1 MNFLE
6 DEKEVGI
13 RVRAVLGVP
22 EEILTDEIISSP
34 IFITKAQKYLNT
46 EIENYSEEQKDMIN
60 VAYIYYIAYLLCPGM
75 YARLP
80 QRMENLSTKTLLQSI
95 DWNEKS
101 YEMLNFCNETID
113 QILKDLGDE
122 ESYYPTYIGITDASE
137 YPNTTNM

>member
-34 IFITKAQKYLNT
+34 VFITKAQKYLNT

>member
-6 DEKEVGI
+6 NEEEVGI

-34 IFITKAQKYLNT
+34 VFITKAQKYLKN
-46 EIENYSEEQKDMIN
+46 EIESYSEEQEDMIN

-95 DWNEKS
+95 DWNEKA

-122 ESYYPTYIGITDASE
+122 ESYYPTYIGITGASE

>member
-34 IFITKAQKYLNT
+34 VFITKAQKYLNT

-122 ESYYPTYIGITDASE
+122 ESYYPTYIGITGASE

>member
-34 IFITKAQKYLNT
+34 VFITKAQKYLNT

-60 VAYIYYIAYLLCPGM
+60 EQNKI
-75 YARLP
+75 
-80 QRMENLSTKTLLQSI
+80 
-95 DWNEKS
+95 
-101 YEMLNFCNETID
+101 
-113 QILKDLGDE
+113 
-122 ESYYPTYIGITDASE
+122 SE
-137 YPNTTNM
+137 

>member
-6 DEKEVGI
+6 NEEEVGI

-22 EEILTDEIISSP
+22 EEILTDEIISSLV
-34 IFITKAQKYLNT
+34 FITKAQKYLKN
-46 EIENYSEEQKDMIN
+46 EIESYSEEQEDMIN

-95 DWNEKS
+95 DWNEKA

-122 ESYYPTYIGITDASE
+122 ESYYPTYIGITGASE

>member
-34 IFITKAQKYLNT
+34 VFITKAQKYLNT

-95 DWNEKS
+95 DWNEKA

-122 ESYYPTYIGITDASE
+122 ESYYPTYIGITGASE